1 MNNLSKRKLEVI
13 WRQVPPDYYEK
24 GKKRNLFQK
33 VWHGRKWKILDRLLT
48 GNPKTILDVGC
59 ASGHITGLIK
69 KKFPNSNVTG
79 TDVSKIFIDFAKII
93 YPNIKFYHYDAHN
106 LGFKDKSFKKNSS
119 SLSINSHRAEKSA
132 EGDFGAIEI
141 SERSEPNVSNA
152 KRAIVRELHVYGQAL
167 NLGDRGEA
175 GQHKGY
181 GKWLMDEAEKIA
193 KEQGI
198 EKLEVISGIG
208 VREYYKKL
216 GYEIEGF
223 YMVKKL

>member
-1 MNNLSKRKLEVI
+1 MKNLSKRKLEVI

-106 LGFKDKSFKKNSS
+106 LGFKDKSFNLIICTEVLEHVVNPKKVLEEIRRCLKDDGDLIVEMDSGSIPFSIVWYLWKRFGPGKVWRSAHLTHFNSDK
-119 SLSINSHRAEKSA
+119 LEKLILDS
-132 EGDFGAIEI
+132 GFRIKQKI
-141 SERSEPNVSNA
+141 F
-152 KRAIVRELHVYGQAL
+152 I
-167 NLGDRGEA
+167 NLGMA
-175 GQHKGY
+175 VFFKCQK
-181 GKWLMDEAEKIA
+181 
-193 KEQGI
+193 
-198 EKLEVISGIG
+198 
-208 VREYYKKL
+208 
-216 GYEIEGF
+216 
-223 YMVKKL
+223 